1 MSFIAPGKAS
11 ALSGV
16 FYGVE
21 FESKKKVA
29 FSFCTFLSYSYLCR
43 LKYEILKKRKRFFPT
58 HWNGGSFFEYDL
70 LYIETNG
77 SGR

>member
-1 MSFIAPGKAS
+1 MFFIAPGKAS

-29 FSFCTFLSYSYLCR
+29 FSFCTFLSYSYL
-43 LKYEILKKRKRFFPT
+43 
-58 HWNGGSFFEYDL
+58 
-70 LYIETNG
+70 
-77 SGR
+77 